1 MRQICKFTMDQ
12 LKKVVENG
20 NSGETEGGNFLTFLF
35 QDRTET
41 FLSVT

>member
-12 LKKVVENG
+12 LKKVVD
-20 NSGETEGGNFLTFLF
+20 SGETEASNFLTFLF